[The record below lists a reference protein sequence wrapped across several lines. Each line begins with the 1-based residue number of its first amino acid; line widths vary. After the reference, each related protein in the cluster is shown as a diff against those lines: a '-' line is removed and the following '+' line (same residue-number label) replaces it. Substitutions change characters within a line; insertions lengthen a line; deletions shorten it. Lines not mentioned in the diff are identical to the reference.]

1 MSEVI
6 KTKSLAGKGIVVTR
20 PEHQAQSLARLIK
33 AAGGRP
39 ILFPAIEIRDVED
52 LGPFTRLVERLDEFD
67 LAIFISPNAAERAMR
82 LISARGKFPAGL
94 RVATIGSGG
103 VRALEAHGVTGVIAP
118 QGRYDSEALLEL
130 AEVAG
135 ARRVVIFRGEGG
147 RELLGETLSSRG
159 AQVEYAEC
167 YRRYRPD
174 LDPARLLKAWARNE
188 IDAVTATSSE
198 GLRNL
203 FEIVGNAGREPLQ
216 RTPLFVPHPRIAESA
231 RGHQV
236 ETVVVTGPGDNG
248 LLAGL
253 TAYFS
258 AAR

>member
-1 MSEVI
+1 MKEVI
-6 KTKSLAGKGIVVTR
+6 KTKPLAGKGIVVTR
-20 PEHQAQSLARLIK
+20 PEHQAQTLARLIES
-33 AAGGRP
+33 AGGRT

-52 LGPFTRLVERLDEFD
+52 PGPFKRLIDRLEEFD
-67 LAIFISPNAAERAMR
+67 LAIFISPNAVERAMR
-82 LISARGKFPAGL
+82 MISARRKLPAGL
-94 RVATIGSGG
+94 RVATIGGGG
-103 VRALEAHGVTGVIAP
+103 VRALEGHGVTGVISP

-159 AQVEYAEC
+159 ARVEYVEC
-167 YRRYRPD
+167 YRRCRPD
-174 LDPARLLKAWARNE
+174 LDPARLLEAWARNE
-188 IDAVTATSSE
+188 LDAVTATSSE

-216 RTPLFVPHPRIAESA
+216 RTPLFVPHPRIAEFA
-231 RGHQV
+231 RGHRVQ
-236 ETVVVTGPGDNG
+236 TVVVTGPGDNG

-258 AAR
+258 VAR